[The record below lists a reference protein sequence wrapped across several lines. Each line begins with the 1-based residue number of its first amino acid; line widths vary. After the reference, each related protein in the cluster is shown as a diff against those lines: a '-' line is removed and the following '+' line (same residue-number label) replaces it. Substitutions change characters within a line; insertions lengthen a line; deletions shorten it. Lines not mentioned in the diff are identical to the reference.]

1 MPRTRGPNTTLLAS
15 MGSEGMWL
23 CLAVIGSTTAAQ
35 CSRRMSRRSSPRTY
49 LRSRQIVVMDKLS
62 AHKGPRVRELVQ
74 ERSCELLYLP
84 PYSPDLEPIV
94 RRLLPRSR
102 A

>member
-1 MPRTRGPNTTLLAS
+1 MPGGDRPDYRRTVFEAYV
-15 MGSEGMWL
+15 EKVF
-23 CLAVIGSTTAAQ
+23 A
-35 CSRRMSRRSSPRTY
+35 RTY
-49 LRSRQIVVMDKLS
+49 LRPRQIVAMDNLS
-62 AHKGPRVRELVQ
+62 AHKGPRVRELIQ

-84 PYSPDLEPIV
+84 PYSPNLAPSV

>member
-1 MPRTRGPNTTLLAS
+1 MPGGDRPDYRCTAFEAYVEKVFAPNLPA
-15 MGSEGMWL
+15 
-23 CLAVIGSTTAAQ
+23 APTAA
-35 CSRRMSRRSSPRTY
+35 P
-49 LRSRQIVVMDKLS
+49 RQIVVMDNLS

-74 ERSCELLYLP
+74 ERSSELLYLP